1 MAALDMIEEAGHVLR
16 RLPVSAWLEF
26 TVGCLP
32 FALGLLYFWADM
44 SRGAYAEER
53 LAPLSVMLVG
63 LFFWMKYWQSMFAQ
77 SLRAVIHGHPKRRPT
92 LRRRWNI
99 LLLNAAIHSTALF
112 LLPVALVLTIPF
124 PHVYAFYHNITVLA
138 DGEEGSLRTNIA
150 RAWRAAGLWTGQNI
164 LLILSM
170 KMFALLVFLNWMITL
185 AQLPHLLKM
194 LLGIETAFTR
204 AGNWTT
210 ANSTYQ
216 VTVCVLTWLC
226 ISPFMRAIFA
236 LRCFYSEALQ
246 TGEDLR
252 AELKF
257 LRSSSLKQVAVT
269 IAIGGCLFAQCSFT
283 LNAAET
289 TGNANR
295 ETQLDQALND
305 VLERPEFAWRMPR
318 EQQVVQNERELGWL
332 GRAIRSMAEYLD
344 DVEVWLRENVK
355 SFIEW
360 LDEPFK
366 RDQRIPDPPSSSS
379 GNWRENLRAFVY
391 ILLALAGI
399 ALAVLLVK
407 LWRQR
412 PATVAVAEPV
422 MPDLNDEDIA
432 ADDLP
437 EDEWLKLAHDLLNKG
452 DSRLALRAL
461 YLACLA
467 HLGEREL
474 VTISRAKSN
483 REYQRELNRRARL
496 LEDMRAAFHQNV
508 GDFERVWYGL
518 HDVTRGMFEQFEG
531 NLRKIREC

>member
-1 MAALDMIEEAGHVLR
+1 
-16 RLPVSAWLEF
+16 
-26 TVGCLP
+26 
-32 FALGLLYFWADM
+32 M
-44 SRGAYAEER
+44 SR
-53 LAPLSVMLVG
+53 S
-63 LFFWMKYWQSMFAQ
+63 
-77 SLRAVIHGHPKRRPT
+77 
-92 LRRRWNI
+92 
-99 LLLNAAIHSTALF
+99 
-112 LLPVALVLTIPF
+112 
-124 PHVYAFYHNITVLA
+124 
-138 DGEEGSLRTNIA
+138 
-150 RAWRAAGLWTGQNI
+150 
-164 LLILSM
+164 
-170 KMFALLVFLNWMITL
+170 
-185 AQLPHLLKM
+185 
-194 LLGIETAFTR
+194 
-204 AGNWTT
+204 
-210 ANSTYQ
+210 
-216 VTVCVLTWLC
+216 
-226 ISPFMRAIFA
+226 
-236 LRCFYSEALQ
+236 
-246 TGEDLR
+246 
-252 AELKF
+252 
-257 LRSSSLKQVAVT
+257 
-269 IAIGGCLFAQCSFT
+269 
-283 LNAAET
+283 
-289 TGNANR
+289 
-295 ETQLDQALND
+295 
-305 VLERPEFAWRMPR
+305 
-318 EQQVVQNERELGWL
+318 
-332 GRAIRSMAEYLD
+332 
-344 DVEVWLRENVK
+344 LRENVK

-508 GDFERVWYGL
+508 GISNASGMAC
-518 HDVTRGMFEQFEG
+518 TTSRGG
-531 NLRKIREC
+531 CSNNSKAT